1 MDNIW
6 YRNHSKS
13 EVFGRFGGDG
23 KKRMTTQ
30 NRQKIE
36 HLKKKEPEI
45 SRSRSQH
52 SITGDTNLL
61 ISLLLSILWLY
72 VCL

>member
-23 KKRMTTQ
+23 KNEWPRRTD
-30 NRQKIE
+30 
-36 HLKKKEPEI
+36 KK
-45 SRSRSQH
+45 SN
-52 SITGDTNLL
+52 T
-61 ISLLLSILWLY
+61 
-72 VCL
+72 